1 MELFIFYNVLNNEA
15 LKYLAAGDNL
25 NVMRRLIA
33 FSETEGVTDTPLTE
47 LIVSL
52 LANDVNI
59 ISTLAQENKRI
70 GSDLYRIACA
80 DLEQLLALA
89 QEHSELQYHNS
100 QNAAKYT
107 EVYNV
112 SIKNMTLAK
121 TPQALLDLLIG
132 HYKTLGGGIFAKY
145 IAFRF
150 DGTLEGIEHI
160 DRTMTFDT
168 LIGLE
173 HQKQVLL
180 ENTKALL
187 DGRRANNV
195 LLFGDRGTGKSSSIK
210 ALLNLFYKD
219 GLRIIETQ
227 KQQICKLPAL
237 LKELANRPQK
247 FIIYLDDLSFEQQ
260 DAEYKMLKVVMDGQ
274 LQPLPDNVLIY
285 ATSNRKHLVK
295 ERWED
300 REGGDVHKNDN
311 MQETLSLAERFGIS
325 LVFSAP
331 NQKEYLNIVA
341 ELLKR
346 ENIEMTAEI
355 EKQAIIW
362 QMTYGSK
369 SPRCATQFVHSLQ
382 KGGTTA

>member
-33 FSETEGVTDTPLTE
+33 FSETEGVTDAPLTE

-52 LANDVNI
+52 LANDENI
-59 ISTLAQENKRI
+59 VAALAREHKHI

-89 QEHSELQYHNS
+89 QEHSGLQYRNS
-100 QNAAKYT
+100 KNASKFT

-121 TPQALLDLLIG
+121 SPQELLDLLIE

-150 DGTLEGIEHI
+150 DGTLEGIEQI
-160 DRTMTFDT
+160 DREVTFDS

-180 ENTKALL
+180 ENTKALI

-195 LLFGDRGTGKSSSIK
+195 LLFGDRGTGKSSSVK
-210 ALLNLFYKD
+210 ALLNHFCGD

-227 KQQICKLPAL
+227 KPQICKLPAL
-237 LKELANRPQK
+237 IKELAAHPQK

-260 DAEYKMLKVVMDGQ
+260 DAEYKALKIVMDGQ

-295 ERWED
+295 ESWAD

-325 LVFSAP
+325 LVFSSP
-331 NQKEYLNIVA
+331 NQKEYLHIVA

-346 ENIEMTAEI
+346 RNIEMDADI

-362 QMTYGSK
+362 QMNYGSK
-369 SPRCATQFVHSLQ
+369 SPRCATQFVHALQ
-382 KGGTTA
+382 KGGIL